1 MQFSVY
7 INQLRAQ
14 EWGLN
19 LSQTVL
25 FSFLYEAH
33 SWASEFIV
41 DGQAYYWVAKE
52 KICEELP
59 ILTDKPDTIKRLMAA
74 LEAEGLISRAVVS
87 NLPLI
92 RITEKGRLWNNTGDG
107 QVGKKIPTSAAA
119 RAGKKSLPES
129 AEGGEKNPD
138 LVGKKIPTGR
148 EKNPP
153 NQITISN
160 NHNQTTT
167 PTARAA
173 VFGNVTAEPYKPKP
187 ETVFSEHWQPD
198 ETTVRRIAMLSIP
211 EDFIRGCVPEFVA
224 YWLTEGKAPY
234 RGNYE
239 TAFLKSVR
247 NTWTKH
253 QNQQNQRGGN
263 HAGKFNQPGNSGS
276 EFIAALQS
284 TDWIND
290 YGKTPFDFDAEPAY
304 GAGCPDGQLVADGNY
319 PDFPEV
325 ARAVRHS
332 GGSGWSAPG
341 VAHNAG
347 GTGRDE

>member
-74 LEAEGLISRAVVS
+74 LESEGLISRAVVG

-92 RITEKGRLWNNTGDG
+92 RITEKGRLWNNTGG
-107 QVGKKIPTSAAA
+107 GKVGKKIPTSTTG
-119 RAGKKSLPES
+119 RAGKKSLPNYDQ
-129 AEGGEKNPD
+129 GREKNPD

-167 PTARAA
+167 PTACGN
-173 VFGNVTAEPYKPKP
+173 VFGNPTAEPYQPKP

-224 YWLTEGKAPY
+224 YWLTEGKPPFG
-234 RGNYE
+234 GNYE
-239 TAFLKSVR
+239 TAFFKSTR
-247 NTWTKH
+247 KAWTLH
-253 QNQQNQRGGN
+253 QNNSRR
-263 HAGKFNQPGNSGS
+263 GNSHGS
-276 EFIAALQS
+276 IHASPAPLDLTD
-284 TDWIND
+284 TDWIGD
-290 YGKTPFDFDAEPAY
+290 YGKSPFDAPADP
-304 GAGCPDGQLVADGNY
+304 AGCAAGELATDRADA
-319 PDFPEV
+319 DFYEMAGGV
-325 ARAVRHS
+325 DAGRH
-332 GGSGWSAPG
+332 GRSAPG
-341 VAHNAG
+341 LAHDAG
-347 GTGRDE
+347 GAGRDE